1 MSSKCI
7 FCKIAGK
14 EIPSKIVYED
24 EEVLAFEDI
33 DPQAPVHLVI
43 IPKKHIP
50 TILELEE
57 EEKELIGH
65 LHLIIKKLAREKSIA
80 EKGFRIVSNC
90 KEYGGQAVFHLHFHL
105 LGGRKMGWPPG

>member
-1 MSSKCI
+1 MSEDCI
-7 FCKIAGK
+7 FCKIARK
-14 EIPSKIVYED
+14 ELPSKIAFEND
-24 EEVLAFEDI
+24 KILAFEDI

-50 TILELEE
+50 TILDLAEGEE
-57 EEKELIGH
+57 GLVGQIH
-65 LHLIIKKLAREKSIA
+65 LVIKRLAREKSIA

-105 LGGRKMGWPPG
+105 LGGRRMIWPPG